1 MLLVHAHPD
10 DESIGTGITMAKYV
24 EEGAA
29 VTLVT
34 CTLGEEGEVLVPDLE
49 HLAAEQ
55 QDQLGPHRIGELHN
69 AMAALGVTDYVRLGG
84 DFRFRDSGMKWE
96 GNLAVPRDSNR
107 EGTFWTTDLLTSANE
122 LVAIIR
128 DRRPQVLITYDEV
141 GAYGHPDHI
150 QAHRVAMYAY
160 LLAGVQHYRTDL
172 GQAWQVQR
180 VLWTANSES
189 RMREG
194 IRQLRA
200 AGDTTTWE
208 GVDPDVAG
216 SLPMTVPDEVISA
229 EVYEPSLTEKK
240 MKALRAYPTQ
250 IAPDSWFFSAT
261 DSIDDFWAAEHFR
274 LAAGEQFPDGDKW
287 ASDLFAGL

>member
-1 MLLVHAHPD
+1 MLVHAHPD
-10 DESIGTGITMAKYV
+10 DESITTGVTMARYV
-24 EEGAA
+24 AEGAA

-34 CTLGEEGEVLVPDLE
+34 CTLGEEGEILVPELE
-49 HLAAEQ
+49 HLGAEQ
-55 QDQLGPHRIGELHN
+55 EDELGPYRIGELHN
-69 AMAALGVTDYVRLGG
+69 AMAALGVTDYLRLGG

-96 GNLAVPRDSNR
+96 GHVAVPRDVLR

-122 LVAIIR
+122 LVAVIR

-160 LLAGVQHYRTDL
+160 LLAGVPSYRKDL
-172 GQAWQVQR
+172 GEPWTVRR

-194 IRQLRA
+194 IRALRA

-216 SLPMTVPDEVISA
+216 SLPMTVPDEAIAA
-229 EVYEPSLTEKK
+229 EIRAPEYVDRKIA
-240 MKALRAYPTQ
+240 ALRAYPTQ
-250 IAPDSWFFSAT
+250 IAQDSWFFTAT
-261 DSIDDFWAAEHFR
+261 DTIDDFWAVEHFR
-274 LAAGEQFPDGDKW
+274 FAAGESFPDSGGW
-287 ASDLFAGL
+287 ADDLFAGL